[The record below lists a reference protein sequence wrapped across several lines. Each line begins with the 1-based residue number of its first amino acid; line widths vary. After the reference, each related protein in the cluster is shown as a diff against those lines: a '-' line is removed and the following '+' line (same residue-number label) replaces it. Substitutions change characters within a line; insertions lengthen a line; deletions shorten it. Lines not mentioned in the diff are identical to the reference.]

1 MRRLVVVSLLGIG
14 ALLAT
19 LEPALAQSGVIS
31 GPPMVDKGPGIGA
44 PNFGPGPGPNYGPRL
59 GQPGEPDRRNDG
71 AWIAVSG
78 GFDLK
83 GKNVG
88 VGFSG
93 VRYSQLEAEN
103 AAIGAC
109 NARGKGIKCQQAFAV
124 ANGCLYIVPG
134 SGARGVTWGRGATPE
149 IALQECRR
157 DGYACDRGEVVG
169 GCISGYGN

>member
-31 GPPMVDKGPGIGA
+31 GPPMVDKGPGIA
-44 PNFGPGPGPNYGPRL
+44 PPNFGPGPGPNYGPRL

-157 DGYACDRGEVVG
+157 DGYACDRGKVIG

>member
-1 MRRLVVVSLLGIG
+1 MRRLVLVSLLGIG
-14 ALLAT
+14 ALLASP
-19 LEPALAQSGVIS
+19 EQVVAQSGVIS
-31 GPPMVDKGPGIGA
+31 GPPMVDKGPGVAA
-44 PNFGPGPGPNYGPRL
+44 PNFGPGTGPSYG
-59 GQPGEPDRRNDG
+59 QPDRRNDG

-78 GFDLK
+78 GFDLR

-124 ANGCLYIVPG
+124 ASGCLYIVPG

-157 DGYACDRGEVVG
+157 DGYTCDRGKVIG